1 MKLYWFQVAPNP
13 TKVRLYIA
21 EKNAGG
27 AAIEL
32 EQVVVKLPKG
42 EQNSPEHKAR
52 NPFGSLPVLE
62 LDDGTYIIESLAIV
76 DYLEDLFPEPPM
88 WGTDAAS
95 RARGRELERI
105 VDLRVL
111 LPIARYI
118 HATDS
123 PLGLPPNPGVAENA
137 QKFLPTGLAYI
148 DDALADGRPFLK
160 GETPSV
166 ADCTLAA
173 ALQFARFAKFDLDE
187 QFAHL
192 HRWDG
197 EYRSR
202 DVAASVL
209 TL

>member
-21 EKNAGG
+21 GKNAGG

-52 NPFGSLPVLE
+52 NPFGRLPVLE
-62 LDDGTYIIESLAIV
+62 LDDGTHLIESLAIV
-76 DYLEDLFPEPPM
+76 DYLEELFPDPPM
-88 WGTDAAS
+88 WGTDAVS
-95 RARGRELERI
+95 RARSREVERI
-105 VDLRVL
+105 ADLQVL

-118 HATDS
+118 HATAS
-123 PLGLPPNPGVAENA
+123 PIGLPPNPGIAEQA
-137 QKFLPTGLAYI
+137 QAALPSGLAYFN
-148 DDALADGRPFLK
+148 DALADGRPFLN
-160 GETPSV
+160 GAQPTV
-166 ADCTLAA
+166 GDCTLAA

-187 QFAHL
+187 LYVHL
-192 HRWDG
+192 HRWDA
-197 EYRSR
+197 EYRNR
-202 DVAASVL
+202 DVATSVL